1 MRQLADFSG
10 RVVLVGGCAAG
21 IGRATALAF
30 ARAGAQLVLA
40 DIDAPRGEALAREIA
55 GFASAP
61 LFHQVDLTDPDGVAA
76 LFGRIADRFGRLDCA
91 HNNAGF
97 GWGTGLLDCSLDDWQ
112 RTMALCLTAP
122 FLCLQHEIALMRARG
137 GGAIVNTA
145 SMAALRHAPAANA
158 AYTAAKAGIIALTRY
173 AAVTHASEGIRVNA
187 VSPGL
192 VSTEAVAKFMSDE
205 QQIAYARA
213 EQAIGRPVATDEV
226 ADAVLWLCSDG
237 SRMITGENLCIAGGQ
252 QAI

>member
-1 MRQLADFSG
+1 MDSVRG
-10 RVVLVGGCAAG
+10 RRVLITGAASG
-21 IGRATALAF
+21 IGLAM
-30 ARAGAQLVLA
+30 ARRFGAEGAALVLA

-55 GFASAP
+55 GFAGAP
-61 LFHQVDLTDPDGVAA
+61 LFHQVDLTDPQGVNA
-76 LFGRIADRFGRLDCA
+76 LFTRIADRFGRLDCA

-97 GWGTGLLDCSLDDWQ
+97 GWGSGLLDCSLDDWQ

-122 FLCLQHEIALMRARG
+122 FLCLKHEIALMRSCG

-145 SMAALRHAPAANA
+145 SMAGLRHAPAASA
-158 AYTAAKAGIIALTRY
+158 AYTAAKAGVIALTRY
-173 AAVTHASEGIRVNA
+173 AAVAHAADGIRINA

-192 VSTEAVAKFMSDE
+192 VSTEAVARFMTEE

-213 EQAIGRPVATDEV
+213 EQPIGRPVATDEI

-237 SRMITGENLCIAGGQ
+237 ARMITGENLCIAGGQ
-252 QAI
+252 QAT

>member
-1 MRQLADFSG
+1 MTPSYDFSG
-10 RVVLVGGCAAG
+10 RIVLVGGCAAG

-40 DIDAPRGEALAREIA
+40 DIDAPRGEALAGEIA

-61 LFHQVDLTDPDGVAA
+61 LFHAVDLADPAGVAA

-97 GWGTGLLDCSLDDWQ
+97 GWGAGLLDCSLDDWQ
-112 RTMALCLTAP
+112 RTMALCLTSP
-122 FLCLQHEIALMRARG
+122 FLCLQHEIALMRAG

-145 SMAALRHAPAANA
+145 SMAALRHAPAASA
-158 AYTAAKAGIIALTRY
+158 AYTAAKAGVIALTRY
-173 AAVTHASEGIRVNA
+173 AAVAHAADGIRINT

-192 VSTEAVAKFMSDE
+192 VSTEAVARFMTEE
-205 QQIAYARA
+205 QQIAYAGA
-213 EQAIGRPVATDEV
+213 EQPIARPVTTDEI
-226 ADAVLWLCSDG
+226 AEAVLWLCSDG
-237 SRMITGENLCIAGGQ
+237 ARMITGENLCIAGGQ
-252 QAI
+252 QAT